1 MKRHVSFAAFTA
13 VLLLTFSLAAFA
25 LQAPPAAPAPGGQ
38 REGAPGAP
46 PQAPAPAA
54 ENKNYEGSLSKIDVA
69 AKLLTVKGAD
79 NKEMMFAYNDQTQIS
94 GVENAQ
100 GLTGKTGSTLKI
112 VYRENRGIN
121 LASRIE
127 VAPAQPAR

>member
-1 MKRHVSFAAFTA
+1 MKRHASFAAITA

-25 LQAPPAAPAPGGQ
+25 LQAPPAAPGGQ
-38 REGAPGAP
+38 RGGGPQ
-46 PQAPAPAA
+46 QAPAPAA